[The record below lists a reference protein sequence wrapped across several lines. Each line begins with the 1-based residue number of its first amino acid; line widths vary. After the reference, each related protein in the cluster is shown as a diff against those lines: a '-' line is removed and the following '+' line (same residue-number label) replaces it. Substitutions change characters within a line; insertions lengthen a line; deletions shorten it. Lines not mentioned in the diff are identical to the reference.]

1 MQPELFQELELQP
14 RSHRFQ
20 MPLFPS
26 RFLRLRVAYE
36 DLIFVVLI
44 LVLLLLAGFCLG
56 VERGKRLAVVPL
68 APIVAPAVVQGVQG
82 VQGESPVVA
91 TAPLAVLSE
100 AQRVPL
106 AAAESSSGQQYV
118 IQLASYLDLKAAAA
132 EAQRLGHR
140 GFKAQVVRQGKYY
153 ELRVVGYRSRE
164 QASVPLAAL
173 RRTYRDG
180 FIKRISSG

>member
-36 DLIFVVLI
+36 DLIFVALI

-68 APIVAPAVVQGVQG
+68 APGAVPAVVQG

-100 AQRVPL
+100 AQRAPL